1 MPLEIRHAQPRDS
14 ASIAEIANAMIR
26 DTLFTFTSQER
37 QPQEI
42 AARLEQDLTP
52 FLVAERGG
60 RILGF
65 ATYSAF
71 RSGPGYRHT
80 QEHSI
85 QLRPEAQGHGLGR
98 ALMGQLEKEARTR
111 EVHVLVAGISS
122 ANPKAL
128 KFHRAIG
135 YTQTGF
141 LPQVGRKFNQWL
153 DLILM
158 QKQL

>member
-1 MPLEIRHAQPRDS
+1 MPLQIRHAQPRDS
-14 ASIAEIANAMIR
+14 TDIAEIANAMIR
-26 DTLFTFTSQER
+26 DTLFTFTTQER
-37 QPQEI
+37 RPDEI
-42 AARLEQDLTP
+42 AARLEQNLSP
-52 FLVAERGG
+52 FLLAEFDG

-65 ATYSAF
+65 ATYTAF

-98 ALMGQLEKEARTR
+98 RLMARLEEEARAR
-111 EVHVLVAGISS
+111 DVHILVAGISS
-122 ANPKAL
+122 ANPKAV
-128 KFHRAIG
+128 KFHSAIG
-135 YTQTGF
+135 FTQTG
-141 LPQVGRKFNQWL
+141 LMPHVGRKWDQWL